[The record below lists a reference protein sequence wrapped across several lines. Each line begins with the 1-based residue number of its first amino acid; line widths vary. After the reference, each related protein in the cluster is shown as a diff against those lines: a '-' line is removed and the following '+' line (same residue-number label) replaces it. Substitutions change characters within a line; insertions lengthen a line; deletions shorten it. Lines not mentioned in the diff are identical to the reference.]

1 MAEVVV
7 EAVNAAKTYE
17 SSSKVVAVA
26 GATCKV
32 SAGDRIALVGPSGS
46 GKSTL
51 LYMLGGLER
60 PTSGTVIWPMLGRSD
75 RLFPCFAGFIFQNP
89 NLLDPLTAAE
99 NVAMP
104 LLLSGVKPGNA
115 RKAALDALMRM
126 DLIAVADKLPQELS
140 GGQAQRVGIARS
152 LVAEPAI
159 VFADEPTGQLDRATA
174 DHAIDRLTEA
184 VRVSGAALIV
194 ATHDERVADR
204 LTLRWQMMHGVLE
217 ISV

>member
-7 EAVNAAKTYE
+7 EAVDAAKIYE

-32 SAGDRIALVGPSGS
+32 AAGDRIALVGPSGS

-51 LYMLGGLER
+51 LYMLGGLEH
-60 PTSGTVIWPMLGRSD
+60 PTSGSVIWPMLGHSD

-99 NVAMP
+99 NVALP
-104 LLLSGVKPGNA
+104 LLLSGAKPENA
-115 RKAALDALMRM
+115 RKAALDALTRM
-126 DLIAVADKLPQELS
+126 DLIAIADKLPQELS
-140 GGQAQRVGIARS
+140 GGQAQRVGIARA

-174 DHAIDRLTEA
+174 DHAIDRLTDA
-184 VRVSGAALIV
+184 VSASGAALIV
-194 ATHDERVADR
+194 ATHDDRVADHFA
-204 LTLRWQMMHGVLE
+204 LRWRMRHGVLG
-217 ISV
+217 ISP